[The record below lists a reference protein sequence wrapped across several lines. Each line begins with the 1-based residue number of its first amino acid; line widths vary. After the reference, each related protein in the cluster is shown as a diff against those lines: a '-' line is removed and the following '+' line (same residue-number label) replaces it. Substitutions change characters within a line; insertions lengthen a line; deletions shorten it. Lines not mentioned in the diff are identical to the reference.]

1 MPNERENLYQTLTR
15 ADFNIA
21 GLTFRAYFDA
31 DDKLVFVL
39 DTTINDVKPNAMLII
54 NPIGSRKW
62 DDILAN
68 DYGVDLETVRPK
80 KDNKYQKLDIEY
92 TGLAEYDAL
101 IAANKMAAIDD
112 EVLNKIG
119 RFLLGA
125 NRRAAYERLAD
136 AEITAE
142 KSRETIEKTTETI
155 AELQEKLK
163 KLRVKLADYRRNVG
177 KEPTKQSAAKI
188 LKVESQIDT
197 VTDKLGRANKR
208 LDNAK
213 VRLSAAEDDKEQ
225 AIYVLRLLD
234 ERGAGDAGADENAD
248 LPIVAPKYD
257 VMPAQTVHGDVA
269 VVEPAPVPMNV
280 KNDEISTETKAI
292 EMADDEVKP
301 LFDKNPNILDDEI
314 AFKPIDFDVPVA
326 PVANNQVAE
335 QSQTV
340 EPLRFV
346 SPVTDDF
353 AVAEM
358 AEPNDGAD
366 DYIQPVNDSVLDNLR
381 SVEQPSEQIDSELLS
396 TLSQQPDVPVLSEQS
411 YESPA
416 PIVPSLSSEPVVEP
430 GPQVASMPEIA
441 PAPISS
447 EFRPVSPITGVA
459 PVEDVNGIRKK
470 PTMLYYV
477 MLILLIVLSVFT
489 LWVYQQKMT
498 NDSMPE
504 LAEKNP
510 AVTEVAE
517 VVEVATVEDKK
528 DAVPEEVELDDEP
541 EQPVAVESV
550 AVVVEDVVPETVVA
564 TPAEPVQPVADVK
577 PLPVEVTPEPTPV
590 LVDVV
595 EVAEEV
601 VPEPVKKI
609 PSEAE
614 ILAAKPAYNVSQ
626 NEKMFVADAEFESDT
641 DDEIVSEEAVSA
653 KLPVV
658 EFAEPVVE
666 NVSEPEI
673 YAEDFVSEEVVENC
687 ADGNAPDADGCC
699 AGEYLTDVGGGEYA
713 CCAEETGECFP
724 PMF

>member
-136 AEITAE
+136 AELTAE

-248 LPIVAPKYD
+248 LPIVAPQYD

-326 PVANNQVAE
+326 PVANNRVAE

-346 SPVTDDF
+346 PPVTDDF

-416 PIVPSLSSEPVVEP
+416 PIVPSLSSESVVAP
-430 GPQVASMPEIA
+430 GPQVAPMPEIA

-517 VVEVATVEDKK
+517 VATVE
-528 DAVPEEVELDDEP
+528 AVPEEVALDDEP
-541 EQPVAVESV
+541 EQPVAVEPV

-590 LVDVV
+590 LVDAV

-626 NEKMFVADAEFESDT
+626 NEKMFVADPEYET
-641 DDEIVSEEAVSA
+641 D
-653 KLPVV
+653 VV
-658 EFAEPVVE
+658 EQE
-666 NVSEPEI
+666 EI
-673 YAEDFVSEEVVENC
+673 ETC
-687 ADGNAPDADGCC
+687 ANGDAPDADGCC